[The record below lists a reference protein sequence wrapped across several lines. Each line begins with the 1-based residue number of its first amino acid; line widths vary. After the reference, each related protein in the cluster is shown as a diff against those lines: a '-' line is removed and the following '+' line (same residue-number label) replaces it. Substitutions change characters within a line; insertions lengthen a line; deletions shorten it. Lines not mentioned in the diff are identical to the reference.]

1 MAILVVLVAIVGFTG
16 CASVKSTAQ
25 FYMPYT
31 AKYYPPKDKDTPI
44 PILGRSPREPYTAIG
59 KLAFET
65 DLGWN
70 FLRKSMIYNAQM
82 NGADAVVLK
91 KTNSRQQTTLVNVP
105 PKVDYVPSVGYYRD
119 RCGKVQT
126 YTNWIP
132 IFQPGYTMPVT
143 DTIMGIDSEM
153 IVLKK

>member
-1 MAILVVLVAIVGFTG
+1 MAILVVLLAIGGFSG

-25 FYMPYT
+25 YYMPYT
-31 AKYYPPKDKDTPI
+31 AKYFPPKTKDTPI
-44 PILGRSPREPYTAIG
+44 PILGRAPREPYTAIG

-82 NGADAVVLK
+82 NGADAVILK
-91 KTNSRQQTTLVNVP
+91 KTNSRKETSLVNVP
-105 PKVDYVPSVGYYRD
+105 PRMDYIPSTSYYRD
-119 RCGKVQT
+119 RCGRLQA

-132 IFQPGYTMPVT
+132 IFQPGYVMPVT

-153 IVLKK
+153 IVLIK

>member
-1 MAILVVLVAIVGFTG
+1 MAILVVLLGLGGFSG

-31 AKYYPPKDKDTPI
+31 AKYYPPKDKEVPI
-44 PILGRSPREPYTAIG
+44 PILGRAPREPYVAIG

-65 DLGWN
+65 DQGWN

-82 NGADAVVLK
+82 NGADAVILK
-91 KTNSRQQTTLVNVP
+91 KTSSRQQTTLVNVP
-105 PKVDYVPSVGYYRD
+105 PRVDYVPSTGYYRD
-119 RCGKVQT
+119 KCGRLQT

-132 IFQPGYTMPVT
+132 FFQPGYVQPVV

>member
-1 MAILVVLVAIVGFTG
+1 MAILVAVLALGGFSG
-16 CASVKSTAQ
+16 CASVKSTAAY
-25 FYMPYT
+25 YMPYT
-31 AKYYPPKDKDTPI
+31 AKYYPPKTKDTPI
-44 PILGRSPREPYTAIG
+44 PILGRAPKEPYTAIG

-82 NGADAVVLK
+82 NGADAVILK
-91 KTNSRQQTTLVNVP
+91 KTNSRQQTSLVNVP
-105 PKVDYVPSVGYYRD
+105 PKVDYIPSVAYYRD
-119 RCGKVQT
+119 RCGRLQT

-132 IFQPGYTMPVT
+132 IFQPGYTMPVV

-153 IVLKK
+153 IVLKR